1 LRSGSFSKVSGSTA
15 TAVAGPNVYAGV
27 AGAFVRRLCEV
38 GEGPAAG
45 RRRPLEGHH
54 AVLLVDRRMNPRV
67 VMTVGGRDS
76 FAAIEPYPN
85 ASSEYVVDEAFA
97 DAEVM

>member
-1 LRSGSFSKVSGSTA
+1 
-15 TAVAGPNVYAGV
+15 
-27 AGAFVRRLCEV
+27 
-38 GEGPAAG
+38 
-45 RRRPLEGHH
+45 
-54 AVLLVDRRMNPRV
+54 MNPRV